1 MSFSWLN
8 LKKSKNGSNLRSRF
22 FAPELLALEN
32 RVNPTAFTADVF
44 YNNNIIEVQL
54 TSIGI
59 GANANTLTV
68 SNVDSSI
75 YFNAGFGNTIQ
86 LSSDASSSGLVPST
100 NPNQIVTIISPS
112 TSEGLTL
119 IGNVGQDKFTLGSAF
134 TLGSSIP
141 PVTVKDLNGTLISS
155 SGKFGIS
162 IDTSSFS
169 GANNQD
175 TLTIDGSVN
184 VIGTGSFKTSNS
196 IPTQNLDQIV
206 ITSLGQI
213 NADTGNILLVAN
225 QGGTS
230 NIDISPSAGGTV
242 SLNTTSG
249 SVTFLAGQFI
259 NIEGKVVATNGGSIN
274 FLSAVNLKDATE
286 VTTGGSAADITFS
299 STVDGNADLALISN
313 GILTFNGLVGSLA
326 PLKNISTNNI
336 SNLNV
341 NDNITADSFDTN
353 SGVSGNIIF
362 NGLQNYLSTSPFKGL
377 NLVTSSSGAI
387 TINGAITMFS
397 SDAPITLI
405 HGGALNI
412 NASIINGKFTE
423 NSVGSNSTV
432 NIGDTASVSIYS
444 DGGITFNSPVFLK
457 TNVSLEAVNDSDIT
471 FDNTLDG
478 PGSLSVNCT
487 GELLFTGKVG
497 SSTGVG
503 SIDTRLVGLINFKTS
518 DPLTMTF
525 SDTLNVGSINAM
537 IQGDV
542 SMKGDQVYSGAGLSL
557 VNLIANSTVELG
569 KISSNATNA
578 SNVSISNAGK
588 LNLTG
593 DIVIGGN
600 FSQAAILASITLT
613 NGGSSYTSY
622 PDVTITSNPADTGSG
637 ATAKASLG
645 ISSLVFNY
653 PATGQATLGT
663 GANSGTVASIVAL
676 SLGSGYIT
684 PPTVTISGGGGTGAI
699 ATAVLGTGALAGQV
713 VDYKITNPGSGY
725 TTVPTMVTISD
736 PPNSGVGSSFAVG
749 DLVTLQGESGSNI
762 TSAYAATAKVSSTS
776 SGKII
781 GLDLLN
787 FGKYDYLSSP
797 NGLIG
802 LKVVPITGSGKSG
815 KLDSAIVSAVGFVNA
830 VELVSS
836 GSGYVSTPTVSFSGG
851 NGSGATAFASLI
863 TPTGEV
869 FSGVSGSTNS
879 LNIKAGFAGN
889 ITFTTKL
896 NLNQDLILDG
906 STSSLSNITLG
917 GVESE
922 TSAAHNLI
930 LVAGGSLQFNGS
942 IGGVNPLGAIDA
954 SSSPVSSVTA
964 TPNCLGINARSFKFV
979 SSGNVTLNCSQ
990 VYSGSLAADNSSY
1003 FGLDLTNTTTNSTVN
1018 LGKIDTTEIQQV
1030 QSILVSN
1037 GGSGYTS
1044 IPTVTISEPSSGGT
1058 QATAVASI
1066 LNGVV
1071 TSITVTNPGS
1081 KYTTTP
1087 LITIAPSAGDRAT
1100 GVAVLAKNSVR
1111 INNVGALIFNRDINI
1126 HGDFIQSGLGSVT
1139 FGDSSIVNSIGATS
1153 TALLSN
1159 GVVGSLVPNVVG
1171 IGYTSPPDVTI
1182 AAPYLYQATAIA
1194 TVVDKTV
1201 NAINPVLTS
1210 NFYSSL
1216 TPPIVTI
1223 EAPAEPGIRATAI
1236 AIVGSGVQAGQIIR
1250 YIVTNLGS
1258 NYLTTPKVTV
1268 APASVTATY
1277 TAILGTPGGPL
1288 ASSVVGYSFV
1298 NPGVGYIPPVTIS
1311 APGITATGNAVL
1323 GTGAS
1328 AGKIASIIPVLSGTN
1343 YTSVPT
1349 VTFTGG
1355 GGIGAVAT
1363 AVLGTGATA
1372 GQIVSYT
1379 ITNLGSGYTSI
1390 PTVTVADP
1398 STASAIAVLGTG
1410 SQAGQ
1415 VVGYTMIDGGSGY
1428 KSSPTITIAPP
1439 FSGGTQGTATAVFGT
1454 GATAGKIIGL
1464 TVTNPGFGYVPTVIV
1479 ESPKLQL
1486 NTSGGNVSFDAGVN
1500 LVQDIDVNT
1509 SNNVSQSGNITF
1521 NRNVNSLT
1529 SKDLSLTSG
1538 PSATG
1543 LRNGDILLKGSLG
1556 GVNTMGDIVVNNA
1569 DDFSILGSVVGNSL
1583 IINGA
1588 GGSVTFSG
1596 ALNTQ
1601 GSTNVG
1607 NDFVSLS
1614 IETTQVSGFI
1624 LLQQAVTAAGNV
1636 VINNAGSFITEIK
1649 GDISSSGSFIQKGLG
1664 TSFLSGDITTTT
1676 GGITFVQPVNFTGK
1690 PFFNARNNSSSTS
1703 VADITFLNDVNG
1715 TGGVSLEATG
1725 KILFKENIGLL
1736 NPLSTIEI
1744 VNAGTVE
1751 FNSLAAQTLNVNKML
1766 LTNTKGTV
1774 TFFGKSDIIDTFTTV
1789 NNAYNV
1795 EFRSDVTVGSN
1806 ANILNNGNIT
1816 FNKGSVNFLGT
1827 AFFNNSGFLNL
1838 GSSDPAKS
1846 GPVSL
1851 ISSGSLNVQSKINLF
1866 SNLDLYLGS
1875 AGNTFGGA
1883 VAVVVDPLVPD
1894 PILPVLTL
1902 NNGSSLVLTANS
1914 PLFSSTIVLKG
1925 ISSSV
1930 STLQVNGS
1938 YSKATISL
1946 SGGKLIGTGTVKV
1959 VQNVLGGTFSP
1970 GAPVGTFTISN
1981 DLTFSS
1987 TNIFSTQINGAVVGS
2002 FGQLSVAGLVSLN
2015 SASLNIP
2022 AASNLSVGQKLMII
2036 NNGAS
2041 SSISGQFQGL
2051 VEGASIAVGA
2061 VTFSIS
2067 YKGGTGN
2074 DVVLTVTNVVIPT
2087 PPPTYYATGVDYG
2100 GGSVVQINYANGT
2113 NLSFFAYSPSY
2124 TGGVRV
2130 ALGDVNGD
2138 GYNDLITGTGVGGGP
2153 HIKVFNLISGRPVEI
2168 TSFFAFEPNFMGGV
2182 YVASGDING
2191 DGFDDII
2198 IGAGAGG
2205 GPRVKVIRGGSGYS
2219 VNSAIPL
2226 MDIFA
2231 FDPSFNGGVRV
2242 AAGNRDN
2249 VAGEEVITAAGYGGG
2264 PNIRSFSAVG
2274 QVIDNFFA
2282 FNTNINTGIF
2292 VGAGYVDGDGIA
2304 DIIAGTGLGTP
2315 TQIAAFYSNGAKPV
2329 AVPFTSGF
2337 MGGASV
2343 GVALNSSGQQVFAAA
2358 TGPGG
2363 SPVVCLLNNSLAT
2376 VDSFFAINP
2385 LFSGGLFLNTS
2396 L

>member
-8 LKKSKNGSNLRSRF
+8 LKKSKNINLRSRF

-75 YFNAGFGNTIQ
+75 YFNAGLGNTLQ
-86 LSSDASSSGLVPST
+86 LNDFSGSGIVSSTD
-100 NPNQIVTIISPS
+100 PNQIVIIISPS
-112 TSEGLTL
+112 VSEGLTL

-162 IDTSSFS
+162 IDTSSLS

-213 NADTGNILLVAN
+213 NANSGDILLVAN

-230 NIDISPSAGGTV
+230 NIDISERTDTNF
-242 SLNTTSG
+242 SLNTASG

-259 NIEGKVVATNGGSIN
+259 NIEGKVVSTNGGSIN
-274 FLSAVNLKDATE
+274 FLSAVNLSAVLKYATE
-286 VTTGGSAADITFS
+286 LATTTTPTGSSPADITFS
-299 STVDGNADLALISN
+299 STVDGYADLNVNSLGTLN
-313 GILTFNGLVGSLA
+313 FNGLVGSRT
-326 PLKNISTNNI
+326 PLKNISTRNI
-336 SNLNV
+336 SGLNV
-341 NDNITADSFDTN
+341 NDNITADSFNTDTDPLN
-353 SGVSGNIIF
+353 IIRGVNGNIVF
-362 NGLQNYLSTSPFKGL
+362 NGLQTYNTTNGL
-377 NLVTSSSGAI
+377 NLVTSANGDI
-387 TINGAITMFS
+387 TINGAITMVS
-397 SDAPITLI
+397 NATLNFQ
-405 HGGALNI
+405 HEGALNI
-412 NASIINGKFTE
+412 NASITNGNFTE
-423 NSVGSNSTV
+423 NPGGLNSTV
-432 NIGDTASVSIYS
+432 NIGATASVSIYS
-444 DGGITFNSPVFLK
+444 DGDITFKCPVFLK

-471 FDNTLDG
+471 FDKNSTLNG

-487 GELLFTGKVG
+487 GNLVFNGKVG
-497 SSTGVG
+497 SSTSVG
-503 SIDTRLVGLINFKTS
+503 SIDTRLVGLLNFKTS

-542 SMKGDQVYSGAGLSL
+542 SILQDQVYAGAGLSL
-557 VNLIANSTVELG
+557 VNLISNSKIELG
-569 KISSNATNA
+569 NISSNATNA

-637 ATAKASLG
+637 ASAKASLG

-684 PPTVTISGGGGTGAI
+684 PPTVTITGGGGSGANFI
-699 ATAVLGTGALAGQV
+699 AVLGTGAQAGRV
-713 VDYKITNPGSGY
+713 VRYDKVNAGSGY
-725 TTVPTMVTISD
+725 TTPLTVTISD

-762 TSAYAATAKVSSTS
+762 TSAYAATAKVTNVTS
-776 SGKII
+776 SGAII

-787 FGKYDYLSSP
+787 PGKYDYLSSP

-802 LKVVPITGSGKSG
+802 LKVVPISGSGTNPV
-815 KLDSAIVSAVGFVNA
+815 LDAVGLVNA

-851 NGSGATAFASLI
+851 NGSGAAAFASLI

-869 FSGVSGSTNS
+869 FSGVSGLSTPI
-879 LNIKAGFAGN
+879 NIKVGFAGN

-896 NLNQDLILDG
+896 NLNHDLILDS

-922 TSAAHNLI
+922 TSAAHNLA
-930 LVAGGSLQFNGS
+930 LVAGGFLQFNGT

-1018 LGKIDTTEIQQV
+1018 FGKIDTIQAQQV
-1030 QSILVSN
+1030 QSIIVSN
-1037 GGSGYTS
+1037 GGSRYTS
-1044 IPTVTISEPSSGGT
+1044 IPTVTISLPFSGGI

-1081 KYTTTP
+1081 GYITTP
-1087 LITIAPSAGDRAT
+1087 SIAITPAAGDVT
-1100 GVAVLAKNSVR
+1100 GSGASAVAVLAKNSVR
-1111 INNVGALIFNRDINI
+1111 INNAGALIFNRDINI
-1126 HGDFIQSGLGSVT
+1126 HGDFIQSGFGPVT
-1139 FGDSSIVNSIGATS
+1139 FGDSSIVNSIGATA

-1159 GVVGSLVPNVVG
+1159 GAVGSLAPNVVG

-1182 AAPYLYQATAIA
+1182 AAPYLYQATAMA
-1194 TVVDKTV
+1194 SLFGGTV
-1201 NAINPVLTS
+1201 NSIVPVFKS
-1210 NFYSSL
+1210 NFYIS
-1216 TPPIVTI
+1216 PPIVTI
-1223 EAPAEPGIRATAI
+1223 EAPSGPGIRATAT
-1236 AIVGSGVQAGQIIR
+1236 AVLGSGTQAGQIID
-1250 YIVTNLGS
+1250 YTIVNVGS
-1258 NYLTTPKVTV
+1258 GYLTIPKVIV
-1268 APASVTATY
+1268 APASVSATY

-1288 ASSVVGYSFV
+1288 ASSVVGYSLV
-1298 NPGVGYIPPVTIS
+1298 NPGVGYLPPVTIS
-1311 APGITATGNAVL
+1311 
-1323 GTGAS
+1323 
-1328 AGKIASIIPVLSGTN
+1328 
-1343 YTSVPT
+1343 
-1349 VTFTGG
+1349 GG
-1355 GGIGAVAT
+1355 GGSGARAI
-1363 AVLGTGATA
+1363 AILGSGVTA
-1372 GQIVSYT
+1372 GQVIGYT
-1379 ITNLGSGYTSI
+1379 MIDSGSGYTS
-1390 PTVTVADP
+1390 
-1398 STASAIAVLGTG
+1398 
-1410 SQAGQ
+1410 
-1415 VVGYTMIDGGSGY
+1415 
-1428 KSSPTITIAPP
+1428 SPTITTAPP
-1439 FSGGTQGTATAVFGT
+1439 LNGGTQGTATAVFGT
-1454 GATAGKIIGL
+1454 GVTAGKIIGL
-1464 TVTNPGFGYVPTVIV
+1464 TVTNPGFGYVPTVSV

-1486 NTSGGNVSFDAGVN
+1486 NTSGGNVLFDAGVS
-1500 LVQDIDVNT
+1500 LIQDLDVDS
-1509 SNNVSQSGNITF
+1509 SNGDSQSGNITF

-1529 SKDLSLTSG
+1529 SKDLTFISG
-1538 PSATG
+1538 PSKSG
-1543 LRNGDILLKGSLG
+1543 LQNGDILLRGSLG
-1556 GVNTMGDIVVNNA
+1556 GVNAMGDIVVNNP
-1569 DDFSILGSVVGNSL
+1569 DDFSILGNVVGNSL
-1583 IINGA
+1583 IIIGA
-1588 GGSVTFSG
+1588 GGSITFSG
-1596 ALNTQ
+1596 SLNTQ

-1607 NDFVSLS
+1607 TDFVSLS
-1614 IETTQVSGFI
+1614 VETTQVSGFI
-1624 LLQQAVTAAGNV
+1624 LFQQAITAAGNV
-1636 VINNAGSFITEIK
+1636 VINNVGSFITGLN
-1649 GDISSSGSFIQKGLG
+1649 GDISSSGIFIQKGVG
-1664 TSFLSGDITTTT
+1664 ASFLSGDITTTS
-1676 GGITFVQPVNFTGK
+1676 GGITFNQSVNFSGK

-1715 TGGVSLEATG
+1715 AGGVSLEATG

-1744 VNAGTVE
+1744 VNAGSVE
-1751 FNSLAAQTLNVNKML
+1751 FNSLPTQTLNVNKIL

-1774 TFFGKSDIIDTFTTV
+1774 TFFGNSNISDTLTTV
-1789 NNAYNV
+1789 SNAYNV

-1816 FNKGSVNFLGT
+1816 FNKGSVTFLGT

-1838 GSSDPAKS
+1838 GSSDIAKS

-1866 SNLDLYLGS
+1866 SNLGLFLGS
-1875 AGNTFGGA
+1875 TGNTFGGA
-1883 VAVVVDPLVPD
+1883 VAVDPL
-1894 PILPVLTL
+1894 ILPVLTL

-1914 PLFSSTIVLKG
+1914 PQFSSSIVLKG

-1938 YSKATISL
+1938 YSKATIFL
-1946 SGGKLIGTGTVKV
+1946 SGGRLTGTGTVKE
-1959 VQNVLGGTFSP
+1959 VQNVSGGTFSP
-1970 GAPVGTFTISN
+1970 GTPAGTFTIVT

-1987 TNIFSTQINGAVVGS
+1987 TNIFSTQINGATVGS

-2022 AASNLSVGQKLMII
+2022 AAFNLSVGQKVMII

-2051 VEGASIAVGA
+2051 VEGASIIVGA

-2074 DVVLTVTNVVIPT
+2074 DVVLTVTNVVITP
-2087 PPPTYYATGVDYG
+2087 PPPTYYAIGVDYG

-2168 TSFFAFEPNFMGGV
+2168 ISFFAFEPNFMGGV

-2219 VNSAIPL
+2219 MNSAIPL

>member
-8 LKKSKNGSNLRSRF
+8 LKKSKNSSNLRSRF
-22 FAPELLALEN
+22 FSPELLPLEN

-59 GANANTLTV
+59 GANANTVTV
-68 SNVDSSI
+68 TNSGSTIS
-75 YFNAGFGNTIQ
+75 FNAGTGNTVQ
-86 LSSDASSSGLVPST
+86 LNSASSSSGLVPSS
-100 NPNQIVTIISPS
+100 NPAQLASIISPS
-112 TSEGLTL
+112 NSEGLTL
-119 IGNVGQDKFTLGSAF
+119 IGNVGQDKFTL
-134 TLGSSIP
+134 
-141 PVTVKDLNGTLISS
+141 KDLNVTLIST
-155 SGKFGIS
+155 SGKFEIS

-196 IPTQNLDQIV
+196 IPTKNLDQII
-206 ITSLGQI
+206 ITSSGQI
-213 NADTGNILLVAN
+213 NANTGNILLVAN

-230 NIDISPSAGGTV
+230 NIDISERTDTNF
-242 SLNTTSG
+242 SLNTASG

-259 NIEGKVVATNGGSIN
+259 NIEGKVVSTNGGSIN
-274 FLSAVNLKDATE
+274 FLSAVNLSAVLKYATE
-286 VTTGGSAADITFS
+286 LATTTTPIGSSPADITFS
-299 STVDGNADLALISN
+299 STVDGYADLNVNSLGTLN
-313 GILTFNGLVGSLA
+313 FNGLVGSRT
-326 PLKNISTNNI
+326 PLKNISAKNI
-336 SNLNV
+336 SGLNV
-341 NDNITADSFDTN
+341 NDNITADSFNTDTDQLN
-353 SGVSGNIIF
+353 SNRGVSGNIVF
-362 NGLQNYLSTSPFKGL
+362 NGLQTYRTTNGL
-377 NLVTSSSGAI
+377 NLETSANGDI
-387 TINGAITMFS
+387 TIKG
-397 SDAPITLI
+397 PIAMISNATLNFV
-405 HGGALNI
+405 HAGALNI
-412 NASIINGKFTE
+412 NASITHGKFTE
-423 NSVGSNSTV
+423 HPVGSNSTV
-432 NIGDTASVSIYS
+432 NIGNNASVSIYS
-444 DGGITFNSPVFLK
+444 DSGITFICPVFLK
-457 TNVSLEAVNDSDIT
+457 TNVSLEAVNDSEIT
-471 FDNTLDG
+471 FKNTLNG

-487 GELLFTGKVG
+487 GKLVFTGKVG
-497 SSTGVG
+497 SSTSVG
-503 SIDTRLVGLINFKTS
+503 SIDTRLVGLINFKTN

-569 KISSNATNA
+569 NISSNATNA

-600 FSQAAILASITLT
+600 FSQAAIFASITLT
-613 NGGSSYTSY
+613 NGGSNYNSY

-637 ATAKASLG
+637 AFAKASLG

-663 GANSGTVASIVAL
+663 GANSETVVSIVPL
-676 SLGSGYIT
+676 TPGSGYIT
-684 PPTVTISGGGGTGAI
+684 LPTVTISAPSKVGGIQATV
-699 ATAVLGTGALAGQV
+699 TAVLGIGAQAGQV
-713 VDYKITNPGSGY
+713 VSFIITNSGSGY
-725 TTVPTMVTISD
+725 TTVPMVTISD
-736 PPNSGVGSSFAVG
+736 PPNSGVGNSFAVG
-749 DLVTLQGESGSNI
+749 DLVTLQGNSVSEI
-762 TSAYAATAKVSSTS
+762 TSAYDATAIVTSVSITDPT
-776 SGKII
+776 GAIT
-781 GLDLLN
+781 GLSLLN
-787 FGKYDYLSSP
+787 PGRYNFLSSP

-802 LKVVPITGSGKSG
+802 LNVIPISGSGTG
-815 KLDSAIVSAVGFVNA
+815 AVVGALGFINA
-830 VELVSS
+830 VELIST
-836 GSGYVSTPTVSFSGG
+836 GSGYVSAPTVSFSGG
-851 NGSGATAFASLI
+851 NGSGAAAFASLI

-869 FSGVSGSTNS
+869 FAGVSGSTNS
-879 LNIKAGFAGN
+879 LNIKVGFAGN
-889 ITFTTKL
+889 ISFTTKL
-896 NLNQDLILDG
+896 NLNQDLKLDS
-906 STSSLSNITLG
+906 STSSLSDIILG

-922 TSAAHNLI
+922 TFAAHNLT
-930 LVAGGSLQFNGS
+930 LVAGGTLQFNGT
-942 IGGVNPLGAIDA
+942 IGGVNPIGAIDA
-954 SSSPVSSVTA
+954 SSSPVSLVNA
-964 TPNCLGINARSFKFV
+964 TSNCLGIYAGSFKV
-979 SSGNVTLNCSQ
+979 ISSGDINLTCKQ
-990 VYSGSLAADNSSY
+990 VYTGSLVSDKSSF

-1018 LGKIDTTEIQQV
+1018 LGEINTTAAQQL
-1030 QSILVSN
+1030 QSIILSN
-1037 GGSGYTS
+1037 GGSRYTS
-1044 IPTVTISEPSSGGT
+1044 IPTVSISAPSSSGGT

-1081 KYTTTP
+1081 GYSTTP
-1087 LITIAPSAGDRAT
+1087 SITITPAAGDVT
-1100 GVAVLAKNSVR
+1100 GSGASAVAVLAKNSVR
-1111 INNVGALIFNRDINI
+1111 INNAGALIFNRDINI
-1126 HGDFIQSGLGSVT
+1126 HGDFIQGGLGSVT
-1139 FGDSSIVNSIGATS
+1139 FGDSSIFNFLGATA

-1159 GVVGSLVPNVVG
+1159 GVVGSLDPNVVG
-1171 IGYTSPPDVTI
+1171 IGYTSAPDVMI
-1182 AAPYLYQATAIA
+1182 SAPYLYQATAIA
-1194 TVVDKTV
+1194 TLFGGAVSSVV
-1201 NAINPVLTS
+1201 PVFTR
-1210 NFYSSL
+1210 NFYNFA
-1216 TPPIVTI
+1216 PIVTI
-1223 EAPAEPGIRATAI
+1223 EAPSGPGIRATAT
-1236 AIVGSGVQAGQIIR
+1236 AILGTGIQAGQVVGYTI
-1250 YIVTNLGS
+1250 TNPGS
-1258 NYLTTPKVTV
+1258 GYLTIPKVTV
-1268 APASVTATY
+1268 APASVTATA

-1288 ASSVVGYSFV
+1288 ASSVVGYSII

-1311 APGITATGNAVL
+1311 
-1323 GTGAS
+1323 
-1328 AGKIASIIPVLSGTN
+1328 
-1343 YTSVPT
+1343 
-1349 VTFTGG
+1349 GG
-1355 GGIGAVAT
+1355 GGSGARAI
-1363 AVLGTGATA
+1363 AILGSGVTA
-1372 GQIVSYT
+1372 GQVI
-1379 ITNLGSGYTSI
+1379 
-1390 PTVTVADP
+1390 
-1398 STASAIAVLGTG
+1398 
-1410 SQAGQ
+1410 
-1415 VVGYTMIDGGSGY
+1415 GYTMIDFGSGY
-1428 KSSPTITIAPP
+1428 TSSPTITIDPP
-1439 FSGGTQGTATAVFGT
+1439 LNGGTQATATAVFGT

-1464 TVTNPGFGYVPTVIV
+1464 TVTNPGFGYAPTVIV
-1479 ESPKLQL
+1479 ASPKIQL
-1486 NTSGGNVSFDAGVN
+1486 KTSGGDVSFDAGVS
-1500 LVQDIDVNT
+1500 LVQVMDIDS
-1509 SNNVSQSGNITF
+1509 SNSNSQSGNITF
-1521 NRNVNSLT
+1521 NRNLNSLT
-1529 SKDLSLTSG
+1529 SKDLTLISG
-1538 PSATG
+1538 PSKSG

-1556 GVNTMGDIVVNNA
+1556 GVNAMGDIVVNNP
-1569 DDFSILGSVVGNSL
+1569 DDFSILGNVVGKSL

-1588 GGSVTFSG
+1588 GGTVTFSG
-1596 ALNTQ
+1596 TLNTQ

-1607 NDFVSLS
+1607 VDFVSLS

-1636 VINNAGSFITEIK
+1636 VINNAGSFITSLN
-1649 GDISSSGSFIQKGLG
+1649 GDISSSGSFIQKGVG
-1664 TSFLSGDITTTT
+1664 SSFLSGDITTTT
-1676 GGITFVQPVNFTGK
+1676 GGITFGEQVNFAAK

-1703 VADITFLNDVNG
+1703 VADITFLKGVNG

-1725 KILFKENIGLL
+1725 KILFRENIGLL

-1744 VNAGTVE
+1744 VNAGSVE
-1751 FNSLAAQTLNVNKML
+1751 FNSLLTQTLSVNKIL
-1766 LTNTKGTV
+1766 LTNTMDTV
-1774 TFFGKSDIIDTFTTV
+1774 TFFGKSNISDTLTTV
-1789 NNAYNV
+1789 SNAYNV

-1806 ANILNNGNIT
+1806 ANFLNNGNIIFSGITT
-1816 FNKGSVNFLGT
+1816 FFGS

-1838 GSSDPAKS
+1838 GGSKFSAV
-1846 GPVSL
+1846 GP
-1851 ISSGSLNVQSKINLF
+1851 LNVQSKINL
-1866 SNLDLYLGS
+1866 STNLDLFLGS
-1875 AGNTFGGA
+1875 AGNTFGG
-1883 VAVVVDPLVPD
+1883 
-1894 PILPVLTL
+1894 PVSSLSGISL
-1902 NNGSSLVLTANS
+1902 NLNKGSNLVLTANS
-1914 PLFSSTIVLKG
+1914 PQFSGTIVLKG
-1925 ISSSV
+1925 NSSSV

-1946 SGGKLIGTGTVKV
+1946 SGGRLTGTGMVKE
-1959 VQNVLGGTFSP
+1959 VQNDSGGTFSP
-1970 GAPVGTFTISN
+1970 GAPVGTFTISK

-1987 TNIFSTQINGAVVGS
+1987 TNIFSTQINGSAASS

-2074 DVVLTVTNVVIPT
+2074 DVVLTVTNVVIPP
-2087 PPPTYYATGVDYG
+2087 PPPTYYAIGVDYG

-2153 HIKVFNLISGRPVEI
+2153 HIKVFNLISGRPVEMV
-2168 TSFFAFEPNFMGGV
+2168 SFFAFEPNFMGGV

-2219 VNSAIPL
+2219 MNSAIPL

-2231 FDPSFNGGVRV
+2231 FDPSFTGGVRV

-2315 TQIAAFYSNGAKPV
+2315 TQIAAFYSNGARPV

>member
-8 LKKSKNGSNLRSRF
+8 LKKSKNINLRSRF

-44 YNNNIIEVQL
+44 YNGNIIEVQL
-54 TSIGI
+54 TSVGI
-59 GANANTLTV
+59 GVNANTVTV
-68 SNVDSSI
+68 SNDYSSI
-75 YFNAGFGNTIQ
+75 YFNAGLGNTLQ
-86 LSSDASSSGLVPST
+86 LNDFSGIGIVSST

-112 TSEGLTL
+112 DSNGLKLT
-119 IGNVGQDKFTLGSAF
+119 GNIGQDKFTLGSAF
-134 TLGSSIP
+134 TLGGIP

-155 SGKFGIS
+155 SGKFEIS

-196 IPTQNLDQIV
+196 IPTQNLDQII

-213 NADTGNILLVAN
+213 NADTGDILLVAN

-230 NIDISPSAGGTV
+230 NIDVSPSAGGV
-242 SLNTTSG
+242 SFLKTASG

-259 NIEGKVVATNGGSIN
+259 NIEGKVDSTNGGAIN
-274 FLSAVNLKDATE
+274 FLSAVNLKDTTE
-286 VTTGGSAADITFS
+286 LATTGSISANITFS
-299 STVDGNADLALISN
+299 STVDGYADLIVNSS
-313 GILTFNGLVGSLA
+313 GSLTFNGLVGSRVA
-326 PLKNISTNNI
+326 LKDISTNNI
-336 SNLNV
+336 LGLNV
-341 NDNITADSFDTN
+341 NDNITADSFDTDPFN
-353 SGVSGNIIF
+353 TNLGVSGNIVF
-362 NGLQNYLSTSPFKGL
+362 NGLQTYNTTNGL
-377 NLVTSSSGAI
+377 NLVTSANGDI
-387 TINGAITMFS
+387 TINGAITMIS
-397 SDAPITLI
+397 NATLNLQ
-405 HGGALNI
+405 HEGALNI
-412 NASIINGKFTE
+412 NASITHGKFLETPVG
-423 NSVGSNSTV
+423 VGSSSTV

-444 DGGITFNSPVFLK
+444 DSGISFGCPVFLK
-457 TNVSLEAVNDSDIT
+457 TNVSLEATSDSSIT
-471 FDNTLDG
+471 FEKTLDG
-478 PGSLSVNCT
+478 PGSLSLNCT
-487 GELLFTGKVG
+487 GKLFFMGKVG
-497 SSTGVG
+497 SSTSVG

-613 NGGSSYTSY
+613 NGGSNYNSY

-637 ATAKASLG
+637 AIAKASLG

-684 PPTVTISGGGGTGAI
+684 PPTVTITGGGGSGANFI
-699 ATAVLGTGALAGQV
+699 AVLGTGAQAGRV
-713 VDYKITNPGSGY
+713 VRYDKVNAGSGY
-725 TTVPTMVTISD
+725 TTPLTVTISD

-749 DLVTLQGESGSNI
+749 DLVTLQGESVSNI
-762 TSAYAATAKVSSTS
+762 TSAYAATAKVTSTS

-787 FGKYDYLSSP
+787 SGKYDYLSSP

-802 LKVVPITGSGKSG
+802 LKVVPITGLG

-851 NGSGATAFASLI
+851 NGSGAAAFASLI
-863 TPTGEV
+863 TPTGDV
-869 FSGVSGSTNS
+869 FAGVSGLSTPI
-879 LNIKAGFAGN
+879 NIKSGFAGN
-889 ITFTTKL
+889 ISFTTTL

-906 STSSLSNITLG
+906 SSSSLSRITLG
-917 GVESE
+917 RIESE
-922 TSAAHNLI
+922 TSSVAHNLT
-930 LVAGGSLQFNGS
+930 LVAGGSLQFNGT
-942 IGGVNPLGAIDA
+942 IGGVNPIGVIDA
-954 SSSPVSSVTA
+954 SSSPVSLVNA
-964 TPNCLGINARSFKFV
+964 TSNCLGINASSFKV
-979 SSGNVTLNCSQ
+979 ISSGDINLTCKQ
-990 VYSGSLAADNSSY
+990 IYSGSLAADKSSY

-1018 LGKIDTTEIQQV
+1018 LGKIDTIQV
-1030 QSILVSN
+1030 Q
-1037 GGSGYTS
+1037 
-1044 IPTVTISEPSSGGT
+1044 
-1058 QATAVASI
+1058 Q
-1066 LNGVV
+1066 
-1071 TSITVTNPGS
+1071 
-1081 KYTTTP
+1081 
-1087 LITIAPSAGDRAT
+1087 
-1100 GVAVLAKNSVR
+1100 AKNSVR
-1111 INNVGALIFNRDINI
+1111 INNAGALIFNRDINI
-1126 HGDFIQSGLGSVT
+1126 QGDFVQSGLGSVT
-1139 FGDSSIVNSIGATS
+1139 FGDSSIVNSI
-1153 TALLSN
+1153 
-1159 GVVGSLVPNVVG
+1159 VE
-1171 IGYTSPPDVTI
+1171 PP
-1182 AAPYLYQATAIA
+1182 
-1194 TVVDKTV
+1194 
-1201 NAINPVLTS
+1201 
-1210 NFYSSL
+1210 
-1216 TPPIVTI
+1216 
-1223 EAPAEPGIRATAI
+1223 
-1236 AIVGSGVQAGQIIR
+1236 
-1250 YIVTNLGS
+1250 
-1258 NYLTTPKVTV
+1258 
-1268 APASVTATY
+1268 
-1277 TAILGTPGGPL
+1277 
-1288 ASSVVGYSFV
+1288 
-1298 NPGVGYIPPVTIS
+1298 
-1311 APGITATGNAVL
+1311 
-1323 GTGAS
+1323 
-1328 AGKIASIIPVLSGTN
+1328 KI
-1343 YTSVPT
+1343 
-1349 VTFTGG
+1349 
-1355 GGIGAVAT
+1355 
-1363 AVLGTGATA
+1363 
-1372 GQIVSYT
+1372 
-1379 ITNLGSGYTSI
+1379 
-1390 PTVTVADP
+1390 
-1398 STASAIAVLGTG
+1398 
-1410 SQAGQ
+1410 
-1415 VVGYTMIDGGSGY
+1415 
-1428 KSSPTITIAPP
+1428 
-1439 FSGGTQGTATAVFGT
+1439 
-1454 GATAGKIIGL
+1454 
-1464 TVTNPGFGYVPTVIV
+1464 
-1479 ESPKLQL
+1479 QL

-1500 LVQDIDVNT
+1500 LVQDLDIN
-1509 SNNVSQSGNITF
+1509 SQFGNITF
-1521 NRNVNSLT
+1521 YRNVNSLT
-1529 SKDLSLTSG
+1529 GKDLSLTSG
-1538 PSATG
+1538 LSASG
-1543 LRNGDILLKGSLG
+1543 SPNGDILLKGSLG
-1556 GVNTMGDIVVNNA
+1556 GVNAMGDIVVNYP
-1569 DDFSILGSVVGNSL
+1569 DDFSILGNVVGKSL
-1583 IINGA
+1583 IIKGVV
-1588 GGSVTFSG
+1588 GSVTFSG
-1596 ALNTQ
+1596 TLNTY
-1601 GSTNVG
+1601 GSTIDG
-1607 NDFVSLS
+1607 TDFVSLS
-1614 IETTQVSGFI
+1614 IETTQVSGGI
-1624 LLQQAVTAAGNV
+1624 LFQQAVTPAGNV

-1649 GDISSSGSFIQKGLG
+1649 GDITTSGSFIQKGLG

-1676 GGITFVQPVNFTGK
+1676 GGITFGQPVNFTGK
-1690 PFFNARNNSSSTS
+1690 PIFNASYNSSLANI
-1703 VADITFLNDVNG
+1703 ADITFLKGVNG

-1725 KILFKENIGLL
+1725 KIIFKEDIGLL

-1744 VNAGTVE
+1744 VNARTVE
-1751 FNSLAAQTLNVNKML
+1751 FNSLPTQTLNVNKIL

-1774 TFFGKSDIIDTFTTV
+1774 TFFGKSNIIDSITTAS
-1789 NNAYNV
+1789 NAYNV
-1795 EFRSDVTVGSN
+1795 EFKSDITVGSN
-1806 ANILNNGNIT
+1806 ANILNNGNVT
-1816 FNKGSVNFLGT
+1816 FFGKATFLGT
-1827 AFFNNSGFLNL
+1827 AYFNNSGFLNL
-1838 GSSDPAKS
+1838 S
-1846 GPVSL
+1846 GTSL
-1851 ISSGSLNVQSKINLF
+1851 TSSGSLNVQSKINL
-1866 SNLDLYLGS
+1866 STNLDLFLGS

-1883 VAVVVDPLVPD
+1883 VSSLSG
-1894 PILPVLTL
+1894 ISLTL
-1902 NNGSSLVLTANS
+1902 NNGSSLVLTVNS
-1914 PLFSSTIVLKG
+1914 PQFFSSIVLKG

-1938 YSKATISL
+1938 YSKATIFL
-1946 SGGKLIGTGTVKV
+1946 SGGKLIGTGTVKE

-1970 GAPVGTFTISN
+1970 GTPAGTFTISN

-1987 TNIFSTQINGAVVGS
+1987 TNIFSTQINGAAVGS
-2002 FGQLSVAGLVSLN
+2002 FGQLSAAGLVSLN

-2022 AASNLSVGQKLMII
+2022 AASNLSVGQNVMII
-2036 NNGAS
+2036 NNGS
-2041 SSISGQFQGL
+2041 VNSISGQFQGL

-2074 DVVLTVTNVVIPT
+2074 DVVLTVTNVVIPP
-2087 PPPTYYATGVDYG
+2087 PPPTYYAIGVDYG

-2113 NLSFFAYSPSY
+2113 NLSFFAYSPAY

-2219 VNSAIPL
+2219 MNSAIPL

-2231 FDPSFNGGVRV
+2231 FDPSFTGGVRV
-2242 AAGNRDN
+2242 AAGNRNN
-2249 VAGEEVITAAGYGGG
+2249 VAGEEVITAAGFGGG

-2315 TQIAAFYSNGAKPV
+2315 TQIAAFYSNGARPV

-2363 SPVVCLLNNSLAT
+2363 SPVVCLFNNSLVT
-2376 VDSFFAINP
+2376 TDSFFAINP

>member
-1 MSFSWLN
+1 MNLN
-8 LKKSKNGSNLRSRF
+8 FLSLNKSKKSSFLRKGF
-22 FAPELLALEN
+22 HVPELLALET
-32 RVNPTAFTADVF
+32 RVNPSLAIPVDFTANVL
-44 YNNNIIEVQL
+44 YRGSTIEIAL
-54 TSIGI
+54 TSTGI
-59 GANANTLTV
+59 NDYANTLTIT
-68 SNVDSSI
+68 NTDSTTI
-75 YFNAGFGNTIQ
+75 VIDAGPGNTITLTNQ
-86 LSSDASSSGLVPST
+86 SNGALTVPTSSPPVQIATIGTNGKAILGLKMV
-100 NPNQIVTIISPS
+100 
-112 TSEGLTL
+112 
-119 IGNVGQDKFTLGSAF
+119 GNVGQDRYTFGDFNSTIPLAN
-134 TLGSSIP
+134 SS
-141 PVTVKDLNGTLISS
+141 N
-155 SGKFGIS
+155 FGITIDSAS
-162 IDTSSFS
+162 IAS
-169 GANNQD
+169 ANNQD
-175 TLTIDGSVN
+175 TLTIDGPVR
-184 VIGTGSFKTSNS
+184 VTGTGSFTTSNS
-196 IPTQNLDQIV
+196 TPTQNLNK
-206 ITSLGQI
+206 ITIAALGQI
-213 NADTGNILLVAN
+213 NAGTTGDILLVAN

-230 NIDISPSAGGTV
+230 NIDISPSAGGTA
-242 SLNTTSG
+242 SLNTSSG
-249 SVTFLAGQFI
+249 SVTFLAGQSI
-259 NIEGKVVATNGGSIN
+259 NIEGKVVRTNGGSIN
-274 FLSAVNLKDATE
+274 FLSAVNLKNATE
-286 VTTGGSAADITFS
+286 LVTTGNPSANITFS
-299 STVDGNADLALISN
+299 STVDGYADLIVNSS
-313 GILTFNGLVGSLA
+313 GSLTFNGLVGSLV

-336 SNLNV
+336 SGLNV
-341 NDNITADSFDTN
+341 IGNITADSFDTN
-353 SGVSGNIIF
+353 SGVSGDIVF
-362 NGLQNYLSTSPFKGL
+362 NGLQTYLTAKGL
-377 NLVTSSSGAI
+377 NLVTSANSDI
-387 TINGAITMFS
+387 TINGAITMVPN
-397 SDAPITLI
+397 ATLNFV
-405 HGGALNI
+405 HDGALNI
-412 NASIINGKFTE
+412 NASITHGKFLETPVG
-423 NSVGSNSTV
+423 VGSSSTV

-444 DGGITFNSPVFLK
+444 DSDAGITFNCPVFLR
-457 TNVSLEAVNDSDIT
+457 TNVSLEATNNSSIT
-471 FDNTLDG
+471 FGTNSTLDG

-487 GELLFTGKVG
+487 GSLVFTEKVG
-497 SSTGVG
+497 SSTSVG
-503 SIDTRLVGLINFKTS
+503 SIDTRLVGLLNFKTS

-569 KISSNATNA
+569 NISSNATNA

-588 LNLTG
+588 LILTG
-593 DIVIGGN
+593 DNNKGIVVGGN
-600 FSQAAILASITLT
+600 FSQAAILANLTLT
-613 NGGSSYTSY
+613 NGGSSYTTY

-637 ATAKASLG
+637 ASAKASLG

-653 PATGQATLGT
+653 PATGQAILGNSGTVASIVPLSLGYGYITAPVVIITGGGGTGATATAVLGTGTQTGQVVSYIITNSGTGYTTTPTINVGSNFPATAQATLGT
-663 GANSGTVASIVAL
+663 GANSGTVASIVPL
-676 SLGSGYIT
+676 SLGFGYIT
-684 PPTVTISGGGGTGAI
+684 APVVIITGGGGGTGAT
-699 ATAVLGTGALAGQV
+699 ATAVLGTGTKTGQV
-713 VDYKITNPGSGY
+713 VSFTITNPGSGY
-725 TTVPTMVTISD
+725 TTAPTITVA
-736 PPNSGVGSSFAVG
+736 PPPASVSGIGSG
-749 DLVTLQGESGSNI
+749 YLENDLVTLKGNSVSNI
-762 TSAYAATAKVSSTS
+762 SSAYYATAKITSVSS
-776 SGKII
+776 SGAIL
-781 GLDLLN
+781 GLNLLN
-787 FGKYDYLSSP
+787 PGKYNYLNST
-797 NGLIG
+797 NGLSN
-802 LKVVPITGSGKSG
+802 LEVVPLSGSGKG
-815 KLDSAIVSAVGFVNA
+815 ALVSAVGFVNA

-869 FSGVSGSTNS
+869 FSGVSGSDWDI
-879 LNIKAGFAGN
+879 NIKAGFAGN
-889 ITFTTKL
+889 VTFTTRL
-896 NLNQDLILDG
+896 NLNQNLKLDS

-922 TSAAHNLI
+922 TSTAHKLT
-930 LVAGGSLQFNGS
+930 LVAGGFLQFNGT

-954 SSSPVSSVTA
+954 SSNPVSLVNA
-964 TPNCLGINARSFKFV
+964 TSNCLGINASSLKV
-979 SSGNVTLNCSQ
+979 ISSGDINLKCKQ
-990 VYSGSLAADNSSY
+990 VYSGSLASDNSS
-1003 FGLDLTNTTTNSTVN
+1003 FFSVDLTNTTTNSTVN
-1018 LGKIDTTEIQQV
+1018 LGEINTISQI
-1030 QSILVSN
+1030 QSILVTN
-1037 GGSGYTS
+1037 GGSRYTS
-1044 IPTVTISEPSSGGT
+1044 RPPVEIELPPPGGT
-1058 QATAVASI
+1058 QATAEATI

-1071 TSITVTNPGS
+1071 TSITVTYPGS
-1081 KYTTTP
+1081 GYTTTP
-1087 LITIAPSAGDRAT
+1087 NITIAPPPDVPPDVTRSVAT
-1100 GVAVLAKNSVR
+1100 AVAVLVKKSVR
-1111 INNVGALIFNRDINI
+1111 INNAGALIFNRDINI
-1126 HGDFIQSGLGSVT
+1126 QGDFVQSGLGPVT
-1139 FGDSSIVNSIGATS
+1139 FGDSSIVNSI
-1153 TALLSN
+1153 
-1159 GVVGSLVPNVVG
+1159 VE
-1171 IGYTSPPDVTI
+1171 PP
-1182 AAPYLYQATAIA
+1182 
-1194 TVVDKTV
+1194 
-1201 NAINPVLTS
+1201 
-1210 NFYSSL
+1210 
-1216 TPPIVTI
+1216 
-1223 EAPAEPGIRATAI
+1223 
-1236 AIVGSGVQAGQIIR
+1236 
-1250 YIVTNLGS
+1250 
-1258 NYLTTPKVTV
+1258 
-1268 APASVTATY
+1268 
-1277 TAILGTPGGPL
+1277 
-1288 ASSVVGYSFV
+1288 
-1298 NPGVGYIPPVTIS
+1298 
-1311 APGITATGNAVL
+1311 
-1323 GTGAS
+1323 
-1328 AGKIASIIPVLSGTN
+1328 KIH
-1343 YTSVPT
+1343 
-1349 VTFTGG
+1349 
-1355 GGIGAVAT
+1355 
-1363 AVLGTGATA
+1363 
-1372 GQIVSYT
+1372 
-1379 ITNLGSGYTSI
+1379 
-1390 PTVTVADP
+1390 
-1398 STASAIAVLGTG
+1398 
-1410 SQAGQ
+1410 
-1415 VVGYTMIDGGSGY
+1415 
-1428 KSSPTITIAPP
+1428 
-1439 FSGGTQGTATAVFGT
+1439 
-1454 GATAGKIIGL
+1454 
-1464 TVTNPGFGYVPTVIV
+1464 
-1479 ESPKLQL
+1479 L

-1500 LVQDIDVNT
+1500 LVQDMDIN
-1509 SNNVSQSGNITF
+1509 SQFGNITF

-1529 SKDLSLTSG
+1529 GKDLSLTSG
-1538 PSATG
+1538 LSASG
-1543 LRNGDILLKGSLG
+1543 SPNGDILLKGSLG
-1556 GVNTMGDIVVNNA
+1556 GVNAMGDIVVNDP
-1569 DDFSILGSVVGNSL
+1569 DDFSILGNVVGKSL
-1583 IINGA
+1583 IIKEV

-1596 ALNTQ
+1596 TLNTY
-1601 GSTNVG
+1601 GSKIDGT
-1607 NDFVSLS
+1607 DLVSLS
-1614 IETTQVSGFI
+1614 IKTTQVSGFI

-1636 VINNAGSFITEIK
+1636 VINNSGSFITEIK
-1649 GDISSSGSFIQKGLG
+1649 GDITSSGSFIQNGLG
-1664 TSFLSGDITTTT
+1664 ASFLSGDIITTT
-1676 GGITFVQPVNFTGK
+1676 GGITFEQPVNFTGK
-1690 PFFNARNNSSSTS
+1690 PLFNASNNSSRANI
-1703 VADITFLNDVNG
+1703 ADISFSEDVNG
-1715 TGGVSLEATG
+1715 AGGVSLEATG
-1725 KILFKENIGLL
+1725 KILFEGNIGLL

-1744 VNAGTVE
+1744 VNAKYT
-1751 FNSLAAQTLNVNKML
+1751 NSLDLVAVQFNQVLNANKVL
-1766 LTNTKGTV
+1766 LTNATGTILFKGKTN
-1774 TFFGKSDIIDTFTTV
+1774 IIDTLTTV
-1789 NNAYNV
+1789 RNAYNV
-1795 EFRSDVTVGSN
+1795 EFNSDITVGSN

-1970 GAPVGTFTISN
+1970 GAPVGTFTISK

-1987 TNIFSTQINGAVVGS
+1987 TNIFSTQINGSAAGS

-2041 SSISGQFQGL
+2041 SSIIGQFQGL
-2051 VEGASIAVGA
+2051 VEGASITVGA

-2074 DVVLTVTNVVIPT
+2074 DVVLTVTNVVIPP
-2087 PPPTYYATGVDYG
+2087 PPPTYYAIGVDYG

-2113 NLSFFAYSPSY
+2113 NLSFFAYSPAY

-2153 HIKVFNLISGRPVEI
+2153 HIRVFNLISGRPVEMA
-2168 TSFFAFEPNFMGGV
+2168 SFFAFEPNFMGGV

-2219 VNSAIPL
+2219 MNSAIPL

-2231 FDPSFNGGVRV
+2231 FDPSFTGGVRV

-2315 TQIAAFYSNGAKPV
+2315 TQIAAFYSNGARPV

>member
-8 LKKSKNGSNLRSRF
+8 LKKSKNSSNLRSRF

-54 TSIGI
+54 TSVGI

-68 SNVDSSI
+68 FNSGSSI
-75 YFNAGFGNTIQ
+75 FFDAGIGNTIQ

-100 NPNQIVTIISPS
+100 NPAQLVSIISPS
-112 TSEGLTL
+112 TNPSKGLTL
-119 IGNVGQDKFTLGSAF
+119 IGNVGQDKFTL
-134 TLGSSIP
+134 
-141 PVTVKDLNGTLISS
+141 KDLNNGTLISN
-155 SGKFGIS
+155 SGEFEIS

-184 VIGTGSFKTSNS
+184 VIGNVIGTGNFKTSNS

-213 NADTGNILLVAN
+213 NANTGYILLVAN
-225 QGGTS
+225 QGGIS
-230 NIDISPSAGGTV
+230 NIDISPSAGGV
-242 SLNTTSG
+242 PSLNTASG
-249 SVTFLAGQFI
+249 SVTLLAGQFI
-259 NIEGKVVATNGGSIN
+259 NIEGKVVSTNGGAIN
-274 FLSAVNLKDATE
+274 FMSAVNLKDATE
-286 VTTGGSAADITFS
+286 ITTGGSSADITFS
-299 STVDGNADLALISN
+299 SSVDGNADLAVISN

-326 PLKNISTNNI
+326 SLKNISTNNI
-336 SNLNV
+336 SGLNV

-353 SGVSGNIIF
+353 SGVSGNIVF
-362 NGLQNYLSTSPFKGL
+362 NGLQTYLSTNGL
-377 NLVTSSSGAI
+377 NLVTSSNGGI
-387 TINGAITMFS
+387 TINGAITMVS
-397 SDAPITLI
+397 NATLNFV
-405 HGGALNI
+405 HSGALNI
-412 NASIINGKFTE
+412 NASITHGKFTD
-423 NSVGSNSTV
+423 NPVGSNSIV

-444 DGGITFNSPVFLK
+444 DGDIIFKCPVFLK
-457 TNVSLEAVNDSDIT
+457 TNVSLEATNDSDIT
-471 FDNTLDG
+471 FEKTLDG
-478 PGSLSVNCT
+478 PGSLSLNCT
-487 GELLFTGKVG
+487 GNLVFTGKVG

-525 SDTLNVGSINAM
+525 SDTLNVGSVNAM

-557 VNLIANSTVELG
+557 VNLIANSTVEFG
-569 KISSNATNA
+569 NISSNATNA

-600 FSQAAILASITLT
+600 FSQAAILSSITLT

-637 ATAKASLG
+637 AFAKASLG

-663 GANSGTVASIVAL
+663 GANSGTVASIVSL
-676 SLGSGYIT
+676 TLGSGYIT
-684 PPTVTISGGGGTGAI
+684 APLVTISAPSVVGSTPAT
-699 ATAVLGTGALAGQV
+699 ATAVLGTGAQAGQV
-713 VDYKITNPGSGY
+713 VSFIITNSGSGY
-725 TTVPTMVTISD
+725 TTVPTVSISN
-736 PPNSGVGSSFAVG
+736 PPNFGVGSSFVVG
-749 DLVTLQGESGSNI
+749 DLVTLQGKSVSNI
-762 TSAYAATAKVSSTS
+762 TSAYAATAVVTSVSIT
-776 SGKII
+776 GVTGAIT
-781 GLDLLN
+781 GLSLLN
-787 FGKYDYLSSP
+787 PGRYNYLSSP

-802 LKVVPITGSGKSG
+802 LNVIPISGSGTG
-815 KLDSAIVSAVGFVNA
+815 AVVGALGFINA

-851 NGSGATAFASLI
+851 NGSGAAAFASLI
-863 TPTGEV
+863 TPTGDV
-869 FSGVSGSTNS
+869 FAGVSGSATP

-889 ITFTTKL
+889 ISFTTTL

-906 STSSLSNITLG
+906 SSSSLSNITLG

-922 TSAAHNLI
+922 TSADHNLT
-930 LVAGGSLQFNGS
+930 LVAGGSLQFNGT
-942 IGGVNPLGAIDA
+942 IGGVNPLGAIDV
-954 SSSPVSSVTA
+954 SLNPVRSVTA
-964 TPNCLGINARSFKFV
+964 TSNCLGINAGSFKFI
-979 SSGNVTLNCSQ
+979 SSGDINLTCRQ
-990 VYSGSLAADNSSY
+990 VYTGSLASDKSSF
-1003 FGLDLTNTTTNSTVN
+1003 FGLDFTNTTTSSTLN
-1018 LGKIDTTEIQQV
+1018 LGEINTIQVEQV
-1030 QSILVSN
+1030 QSIIVSN
-1037 GGSGYTS
+1037 GGSRYTS
-1044 IPTVTISEPSSGGT
+1044 VPTVLISAPSSGGI

-1081 KYTTTP
+1081 GYITTP
-1087 LITIAPSAGDRAT
+1087 SINITPSAGDVTGSGAT
-1100 GVAVLAKNSVR
+1100 AVAVLAKNSVR
-1111 INNVGALIFNRDINI
+1111 INNAGALIFNRDINI
-1126 HGDFIQSGLGSVT
+1126 HGDFIQSGLGPVT
-1139 FGDSSIVNSIGATS
+1139 FGDSSIVNSIGATA

-1159 GVVGSLVPNVVG
+1159 GTVGSLAPNVVG
-1171 IGYTSPPDVTI
+1171 AGYTSPPDVTVG
-1182 AAPYLYQATAIA
+1182 APYLYQATAIA
-1194 TVVDKTV
+1194 SLFGGTV
-1201 NAINPVLTS
+1201 NSIVPVLTS
-1210 NFYSSL
+1210 NFYIS
-1216 TPPIVTI
+1216 PPIVTI
-1223 EAPAEPGIRATAI
+1223 EAPSGPGIRATAT
-1236 AIVGSGVQAGQIIR
+1236 AVLGSGTQAGQIVD
-1250 YIVTNLGS
+1250 YTIVDVGS
-1258 NYLTTPKVTV
+1258 GYLTTPKVIV

-1288 ASSVVGYSFV
+1288 ASSVVGYSLV
-1298 NPGVGYIPPVTIS
+1298 NPGAGYIPPVTIS
-1311 APGITATGNAVL
+1311 
-1323 GTGAS
+1323 
-1328 AGKIASIIPVLSGTN
+1328 
-1343 YTSVPT
+1343 
-1349 VTFTGG
+1349 GG
-1355 GGIGAVAT
+1355 GGYGARAI
-1363 AVLGTGATA
+1363 AILGSGVMA
-1372 GQIVSYT
+1372 GQVMGYSMIDS
-1379 ITNLGSGYTSI
+1379 GSGYT
-1390 PTVTVADP
+1390 
-1398 STASAIAVLGTG
+1398 
-1410 SQAGQ
+1410 
-1415 VVGYTMIDGGSGY
+1415 
-1428 KSSPTITIAPP
+1428 SSPTITIDPP
-1439 FSGGTQGTATAVFGT
+1439 LNGGTQGTATAVFGT

-1538 PSATG
+1538 PSKTG

-1556 GVNTMGDIVVNNA
+1556 GVSAMGDIVVNNS

-1583 IINGA
+1583 IINAA

-1601 GSTNVG
+1601 GSTNIG
-1607 NDFVSLS
+1607 TDFVSLS

-1725 KILFKENIGLL
+1725 KIIFKENIGLL

-1744 VNAGTVE
+1744 VNSGTVE
-1751 FNSLAAQTLNVNKML
+1751 FNSLPTQTLNVNKIL

-1774 TFFGKSDIIDTFTTV
+1774 TFFGKSNIIDTFTTV
-1789 NNAYNV
+1789 SNAYNV
-1795 EFRSDVTVGSN
+1795 EFKSDITVGSN
-1806 ANILNNGNIT
+1806 ANFLNNGNIT
-1816 FNKGSVNFLGT
+1816 FLGNTTFLGS

-1838 GSSDPAKS
+1838 GGSKFSAA
-1846 GPVSL
+1846 GP
-1851 ISSGSLNVQSKINLF
+1851 LNVQSKINL
-1866 SNLDLYLGS
+1866 STNLDLFLGS
-1875 AGNTFGGA
+1875 SGNTFGGA
-1883 VAVVVDPLVPD
+1883 VSSLSG
-1894 PILPVLTL
+1894 ISLTL

-1914 PLFSSTIVLKG
+1914 PQFSSSIVLKG

-1938 YSKATISL
+1938 YSKATIFL
-1946 SGGKLIGTGTVKV
+1946 SGGRLTGTGTVKE
-1959 VQNVLGGTFSP
+1959 VQNVSGGTFSP
-1970 GAPVGTFTISN
+1970 GTPAGTFTIVT

-1987 TNIFSTQINGAVVGS
+1987 TNIFSTQINGATVGS
-2002 FGQLSVAGLVSLN
+2002 FGQLSVVGLVSLN
-2015 SASLNIP
+2015 NASLNIP
-2022 AASNLSVGQKLMII
+2022 AVSNLSVGQKVMII

-2041 SSISGQFQGL
+2041 SSISGRFQGL
-2051 VEGASIAVGA
+2051 VEGASITVGA
-2061 VTFSIS
+2061 VTFTIS

-2074 DVVLTVTNVVIPT
+2074 DVVLTVTNVVIPP
-2087 PPPTYYATGVDYG
+2087 PPPTYYAIGVDFG
-2100 GGSVVQINYANGT
+2100 GGSVVQINYPNGS

-2153 HIKVFNLISGRPVEI
+2153 HIKVFNLISGRPVEMA
-2168 TSFFAFEPNFMGGV
+2168 SFFAFEPNFMGGV

-2219 VNSAIPL
+2219 MNSAIPL

-2231 FDPSFNGGVRV
+2231 FDPSFTGGVRV

-2304 DIIAGTGLGTP
+2304 DIIAGTGFGTP
-2315 TQIAAFYSNGAKPV
+2315 TQIAAFYSNGARPV

-2337 MGGASV
+2337 MGGATV